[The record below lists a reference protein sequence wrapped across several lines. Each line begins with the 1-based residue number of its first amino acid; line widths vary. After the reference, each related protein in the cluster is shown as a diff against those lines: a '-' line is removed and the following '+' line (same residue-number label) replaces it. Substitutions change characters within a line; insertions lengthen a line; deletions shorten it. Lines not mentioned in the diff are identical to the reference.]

1 MIIVT
6 TIVLLILGWLL
17 VRRMKHHR
25 TSANY
30 YRPISSAVKRPV
42 IRPNRYQ
49 KKWIH
54 KLDPKYK
61 KHTEN
66 NVSEAKETSSNDL
79 EMIFRLEHSEKLAKN
94 HEKVVSHRESTQV
107 KPLAPIV
114 FHIMAEKGQYFRGY
128 ELLQAILSVHMRYGQ
143 HHIFHRYQQ
152 KTGEGLI
159 LFSLA
164 SVLKPGLFDLSKM
177 GAFSTP
183 GLSLFFSVMK
193 VDDPIA
199 VYELM
204 LQTVGELVEDL
215 GGCVLDEQHQL
226 LTPATVMYQRR
237 LLREYITSQQV
248 PDLFETPLESD

>member
-6 TIVLLILGWLL
+6 IIVLLMLGWLL

-30 YRPISSAVKRPV
+30 YRPISSPVKQPA

-49 KKWIH
+49 KKWLH

-61 KHTEN
+61 KRTQN
-66 NVSEAKETSSNDL
+66 NRPELKNTSSDGL
-79 EMIFRLEHSEKLAKN
+79 EEHSEKLAKT
-94 HEKVVSHRESTQV
+94 HEKLVPEKASSQ
-107 KPLAPIV
+107 APIV
-114 FHIMAEKGQYFRGY
+114 FHIMAEEGQYFRGY

-143 HHIFHRYQQ
+143 HHIFHRHQQ
-152 KTGEGLI
+152 KTGEGPI

-199 VYELM
+199 VYEFM
-204 LQTVGELVEDL
+204 LQTAGELVEDL
-215 GGCVLDEQHQL
+215 GGCVLDEQRQL

-237 LLREYITSQQV
+237 LLREYVSSQQV